1 MEHSEE
7 SQAKRWSA
15 AGLINRDPNIKS
27 SKNDLSVINEAS
39 FYGNGNFDF
48 DPGGNRLSP
57 LPPPFERGQGSG
69 AARDSDR
76 PNPFARDANRLSI
89 QIGHEEGRWLE
100 AAENAKADSGQG
112 RTLRPPE
119 DFAGNN
125 NEAPGKLRREPLGGT
140 SPPRAS
146 SEDLTRIV
154 IHN

>member
-1 MEHSEE
+1 MNQVEPSEDN
-7 SQAKRWSA
+7 QAKRWSA
-15 AGLINRDPNIKS
+15 AGLLNRDPNIKS

-89 QIGHEEGRWLE
+89 QIWKLWELFMFLFGVEC
-100 AAENAKADSGQG
+100 AK
-112 RTLRPPE
+112 
-119 DFAGNN
+119 
-125 NEAPGKLRREPLGGT
+125 
-140 SPPRAS
+140 
-146 SEDLTRIV
+146 
-154 IHN
+154 